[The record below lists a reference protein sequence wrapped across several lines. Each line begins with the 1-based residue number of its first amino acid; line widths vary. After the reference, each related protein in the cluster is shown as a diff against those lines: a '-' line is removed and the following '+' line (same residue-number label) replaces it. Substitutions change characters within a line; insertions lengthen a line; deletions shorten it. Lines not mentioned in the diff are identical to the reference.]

1 VVSLDLYTKSL
12 IDLNLYQSTTAKGID
27 MRFKQNLLL
36 TLIEVGFSN
45 VMTIFFRNV
54 LLMVRAMIA
63 RITEG

>member
-1 VVSLDLYTKSL
+1 MVSLDLYTKSL